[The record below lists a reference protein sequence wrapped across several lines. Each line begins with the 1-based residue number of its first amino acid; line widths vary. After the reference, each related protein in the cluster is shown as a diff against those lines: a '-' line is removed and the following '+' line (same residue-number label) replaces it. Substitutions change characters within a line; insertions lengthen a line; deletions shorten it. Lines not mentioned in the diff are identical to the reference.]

1 MHTLKLIQRHNVM
14 RFLSKN
20 YKEMWDRVK
29 QNYRPYNKQQYQVV
43 VVLQEREYVRRT
55 YSDSKNIKFVIKALQ
70 RRPRKQQPTYN
81 DNVVSLSSENSLRT
95 CILRST
101 YYFFVRLCN
110 FLYVKHEYYI
120 SLRQFLTDKIKR

>member
-14 RFLSKN
+14 RLLSKN
-20 YKEMWDRVK
+20 YKEMGDRVK